1 MGLSLEQ
8 SPFLHALSED
18 GPQRIRSSVTE
29 LLKVFEKSPKSGPH
43 YLNQL
48 EEIVKFASGGSVT
61 GAHAMIHATTIP
73 SETNAFVRQTMHPPG
88 QKTNK
93 PTS

>member
-8 SPFLHALSED
+8 SPFLQALSGD

-29 LLKVFEKSPKSGPH
+29 LLKSFEQSSKGGPR

-48 EEIVKFASGGSVT
+48 EEIMRFASGGSVT
-61 GAHAMIHATTIP
+61 GAYAISTYDHRIG
-73 SETNAFVRQTMHPPG
+73 S
-88 QKTNK
+88 
-93 PTS
+93 